1 MVRFAELIKMA
12 LDAVRAQRLRAVLTA
27 LIIAFGIMAL
37 VGILT
42 AIDAIKY
49 YFNSNFAMMGAN
61 SFTIRNAG
69 LGIRINNK
77 GKKRQRHEAITYQQ
91 ALSFKEAMPSKNALT
106 SVSVMASPVATVKYR
121 GKKTNPNIAV
131 WGGDENYLMATG
143 YELEKG
149 RNITVQDVELASPVA
164 IAGKE
169 IVNKLFDKKNPIGQE
184 IMLGSKK
191 YHIIG
196 LLKEKGSSF
205 GFGGDKSVIIPV
217 SNARF
222 NYLTPS
228 TSYSITVKV
237 EHVTQLEPVI
247 GEATALFRNIR
258 KDVAGRD
265 DSFEITK
272 SDSLAAMVIDQLKY
286 ITLAATFIGFITL
299 LGAGVGLMNI
309 MLVSVTERTREIGI
323 RKSIGATSRIIKLQ
337 FLTEAVLVCQAGGLI
352 GIALGIAIGNLL
364 SLLMG
369 SGFIIPWNWI
379 LTGVT
384 LCFITGIASGYYPA
398 SKAARLD
405 PIDALRYE

>member
-1 MVRFAELIKMA
+1 MA
-12 LDAVRAQRLRAVLTA
+12 IQAVRAQKLRAVLTA

-42 AIDAIKY
+42 AIDAVKY

-69 LGIRINNK
+69 MGIRINGK
-77 GKKRQRHEAITYQQ
+77 GKKRQRHEPISFQQ
-91 ALSFKEAMPSKNALT
+91 ALEFKERMKTNQSLI
-106 SVSVMASPVATVKYR
+106 SVSVMASPVATIKYS
-121 GKKTNPNIAV
+121 GKKTNPNISV
-131 WGGDENYLMATG
+131 WGGDENYLVATG
-143 YELEKG
+143 YELESG
-149 RNITVQDVELASPVA
+149 RNITVQDVEYASPVA
-164 IAGKE
+164 IVGKE
-169 IVNKLFDKKNPIGQE
+169 IVNKLFDKKKPLGQE
-184 IMLGSKK
+184 ILIGSRK

-222 NYLTPS
+222 NYLTS
-228 TSYSITVKV
+228 RTSYSITVKV
-237 EHVTQLEPVI
+237 DHVTQIEPAI
-247 GEATALFRNIR
+247 GEATALMRNIR
-258 KDVAGRD
+258 RDMIGRD

-272 SDSLAAMVIDQLKY
+272 SDSLAEMVIDQLKY

-323 RKSIGATSRIIKLQ
+323 RKSIGATSRIIKMQ
-337 FLTEAVLVCQAGGLI
+337 FLTEAILVCQAGGVI
-352 GIALGIAIGNLL
+352 GIVLGIAIGNLL
-364 SLLMG
+364 SIVMG

-405 PIDALRYE
+405 PIEALRYE

>member
-1 MVRFAELIKMA
+1 MA
-12 LDAVRAQRLRAVLTA
+12 IQAVRAQKLRAVLTA

-42 AIDAIKY
+42 AIDAVKY

-69 LGIRINNK
+69 LGIRVSGK
-77 GKKRQRHEAITYQQ
+77 GKKRQRHEAISYHQ
-91 ALSFKEAMPSKNALT
+91 ALELKEAFTLKQSIV
-106 SVSVMASPVATVKYR
+106 SVSVMASPVATVKYS
-121 GKKTNPNIAV
+121 GMKTNPNISV
-131 WGGDENYLMATG
+131 WGGDENYLVATG
-143 YELEKG
+143 YELESG
-149 RNITVQDVELASPVA
+149 RNITVQDVEFASPVA
-164 IAGKE
+164 IVGKE
-169 IVNKLFDKKNPIGQE
+169 IVNKLFNKQNPIGRE
-184 IMLGSKK
+184 IAVGSKK

-222 NYLTPS
+222 NYLTPR

-237 EHVTQLEPVI
+237 EHVTQIEPAI
-247 GEATALFRNIR
+247 GEATALMRSIR
-258 KDVAGRD
+258 KDAVGRD

-272 SDSLAAMVIDQLKY
+272 SDSLAEMVIDQLKY
-286 ITLAATFIGFITL
+286 ITIAATFIGFITL

-323 RKSIGATSRIIKLQ
+323 RKSIGATSRIIRLQ
-337 FLTEAVLVCQAGGLI
+337 FLTEAILVCQAGGLI
-352 GIALGIAIGNLL
+352 GIVLGIAIGNLL
-364 SLLMG
+364 SVVMG
-369 SGFIIPWNWI
+369 TGFIIPWNWI

-405 PIDALRYE
+405 PIEALRYE

>member
-1 MVRFAELIKMA
+1 MA
-12 LDAVRAQRLRAVLTA
+12 IQAVRAQRLRAVLTA

-42 AIDAIKY
+42 AIDAVKY

-69 LGIRINNK
+69 LGIRLSGK
-77 GKKRQRHEAITYQQ
+77 VKKRQRHEAISYQQ
-91 ALSFKEAMPSKNALT
+91 ALEFKNAIKLNE
-106 SVSVMASPVATVKYR
+106 SIISFSVMASPVATVKYS
-121 GKKTNPNIAV
+121 GKKTNPNISV
-131 WGGDENYLMATG
+131 WGGDENYLAATG
-143 YELEKG
+143 YELESG
-149 RNITVQDVELASPVA
+149 RNITLQDVDLASPVA
-164 IAGKE
+164 IVGKE
-169 IVNKLFDKKNPIGQE
+169 IVNKLFDNKNPLGQE
-184 IMLGSKK
+184 IMVGSKK

-222 NYLTPS
+222 NYLNPK

-237 EHVTQLEPVI
+237 EHVTQIEPAI
-247 GEATALFRNIR
+247 GEATALMRNIR
-258 KDVAGRD
+258 KDIVGRD

-272 SDSLAAMVIDQLKY
+272 SDSLAEMVIDQLKY
-286 ITLAATFIGFITL
+286 ITIAATFIGFITL

-323 RKSIGATSRIIKLQ
+323 RKSIGATARIIKMQ
-337 FLTEAVLVCQAGGLI
+337 FLTEAILVCQAGGLI
-352 GIALGIAIGNLL
+352 GIILGIAIGNLI
-364 SLLMG
+364 SLMMG
-369 SGFIIPWNWI
+369 TGFIIPWNWI

-384 LCFITGIASGYYPA
+384 LCFITGLASGYYPA

-405 PIDALRYE
+405 PIEALRYE

>member
-1 MVRFAELIKMA
+1 MA
-12 LDAVRAQRLRAVLTA
+12 IQAVRAQKLRAVLTA

-42 AIDAIKY
+42 AIDAVKY

-69 LGIRINNK
+69 MGIRINGK
-77 GKKRQRHEAITYQQ
+77 GKKRQRHEPISFQQ
-91 ALSFKEAMPSKNALT
+91 ALEFKERMKTNQSLI
-106 SVSVMASPVATVKYR
+106 SVSVMASPVATIKYS
-121 GKKTNPNIAV
+121 GKKTNPNISV
-131 WGGDENYLMATG
+131 WGGDENYLVATG
-143 YELEKG
+143 YELESG
-149 RNITVQDVELASPVA
+149 RNITVQDVEYASPVA
-164 IAGKE
+164 IVGKE
-169 IVNKLFDKKNPIGQE
+169 IVNKLFDKKKPIGQE
-184 IMLGSKK
+184 ILIGSRK

-222 NYLTPS
+222 NYLTS
-228 TSYSITVKV
+228 RTSYSITVKV
-237 EHVTQLEPVI
+237 DHVTQIEPAI
-247 GEATALFRNIR
+247 GEATALMRNIR
-258 KDVAGRD
+258 RDMIGRD

-272 SDSLAAMVIDQLKY
+272 SDSLAEMVIDQLKY

-323 RKSIGATSRIIKLQ
+323 RKSIGATSRIIKMQ
-337 FLTEAVLVCQAGGLI
+337 FLTEAILVCQAGGVI
-352 GIALGIAIGNLL
+352 GIVLGIAIGNLL
-364 SLLMG
+364 SIVMG

-405 PIDALRYE
+405 PIEALRYE

>member
-1 MVRFAELIKMA
+1 MA
-12 LDAVRAQRLRAVLTA
+12 IQAVRTQRLRAVLTA

-42 AIDAIKY
+42 AIDAVKY

-69 LGIRINNK
+69 LGIRLSGK
-77 GKKRQRHEAITYQQ
+77 VKKRQRHEAISYQQ
-91 ALSFKEAMPSKNALT
+91 ALEFKNAIKLNE
-106 SVSVMASPVATVKYR
+106 SMISFSVMASPVATVKYS
-121 GKKTNPNIAV
+121 GKKTNPNISV
-131 WGGDENYLMATG
+131 WGGDENYLAATG
-143 YELEKG
+143 YELESG
-149 RNITVQDVELASPVA
+149 RNITLQDVDLASPVA
-164 IAGKE
+164 IVGKE
-169 IVNKLFDKKNPIGQE
+169 IVNKLFDNKNPLGQE
-184 IMLGSKK
+184 IMVGSKK

-222 NYLTPS
+222 NYLNPK

-237 EHVTQLEPVI
+237 EHVTQIEPAI
-247 GEATALFRNIR
+247 GEATALMRNIR
-258 KDVAGRD
+258 KDIVGRD

-272 SDSLAAMVIDQLKY
+272 SDSLAEMVIDQLKY
-286 ITLAATFIGFITL
+286 ITIAATFIGFITL

-323 RKSIGATSRIIKLQ
+323 RKSIGATARIIKMQ
-337 FLTEAVLVCQAGGLI
+337 FLTEAILVCQAGGLI
-352 GIALGIAIGNLL
+352 GIILGIAIGNLI
-364 SLLMG
+364 SLMMG
-369 SGFIIPWNWI
+369 TGFIIPWNWI

-384 LCFITGIASGYYPA
+384 LCFITGLASGYYPA

-405 PIDALRYE
+405 PIEALRYE